1 MEKIP
6 VFVETL
12 KQLYAQKK
20 IDVARVKSIYKKGNI
35 TVEEYDY
42 ILGKPTSGKEW

>member
-12 KQLYAQKK
+12 KQLYIQKK
-20 IDVARVKSIYKKGNI
+20 IDVAKIKSIYTKETI
-35 TVEEYDY
+35 TGEEYDY
-42 ILGKPTSGKEW
+42 ILGKPTSGKE